1 MSYKGE
7 FDENMKVFFT
17 EINPKAPDLSHL
29 QGAMFMDRPDLWP
42 VKKPKPRRSA
52 LPLPCQPSLVIE
64 EIKKGDPNGR
74 EPC

>member
-1 MSYKGE
+1 MNYEGS
-7 FDENMKVFFT
+7 FDE
-17 EINPKAPDLSHL
+17 KAEVTWQEQKPRPPNLSHL

-52 LPLPCQPSLVIE
+52 QPLPGQPSLVIE

>member
-1 MSYKGE
+1 MNQEGS
-7 FDENMKVFFT
+7 FDETGQVTWQEQKPRPPN
-17 EINPKAPDLSHL
+17 LSHL

-42 VKKPKPRRSA
+42 VKKPRPRRSDQ
-52 LPLPCQPSLVIE
+52 PLPGQPSLVIE